1 MLAATTMAV
10 TLQYVNRSNQLL
22 VHFKLTQ
29 YYVNYMS
36 IKLVCIIVA
45 TQTLALFI
53 NISRH
58 LETQG
63 IILGQ
68 YASGSVGHQVRLRP
82 TEPSAP
88 KNTHGR

>member
-45 TQTLALFI
+45 TQTLAVFI

-68 YASGSVGHQVRLRP
+68 YASGSVEDGCSVVNSNERTQ
-82 TEPSAP
+82 EAGFC
-88 KNTHGR
+88 K